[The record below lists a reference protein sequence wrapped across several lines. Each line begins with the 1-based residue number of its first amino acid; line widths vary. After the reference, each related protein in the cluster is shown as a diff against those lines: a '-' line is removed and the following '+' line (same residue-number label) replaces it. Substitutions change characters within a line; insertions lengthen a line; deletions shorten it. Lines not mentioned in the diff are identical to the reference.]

1 MTGAGEVRYG
11 ARGRDAGRFLSLQQP
26 GIAMYQDTRANTTVD
41 LVIGPDW
48 GQLASQK
55 SIDKALA
62 AQPTETAA
70 C

>member
-1 MTGAGEVRYG
+1 
-11 ARGRDAGRFLSLQQP
+11 
-26 GIAMYQDTRANTTVD
+26 MYQDTRANTTVD